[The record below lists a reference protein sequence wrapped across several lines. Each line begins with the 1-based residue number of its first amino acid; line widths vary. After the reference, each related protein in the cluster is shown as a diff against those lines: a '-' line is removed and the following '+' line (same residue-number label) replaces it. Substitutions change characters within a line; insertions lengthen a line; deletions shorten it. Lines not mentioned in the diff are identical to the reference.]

1 MNSISIP
8 SVAFITGAGSGI
20 GRAVA
25 ERFLAEGWKVVV
37 VGRRMELL
45 EKLKS
50 SAKEGS
56 VLPLPCD
63 LTDPAQTQKMMEQFA
78 NQREFAEGLK
88 VLVNNAGRYVRS
100 KTETAQDDHWRDM
113 WEVNFLAPVRLT
125 RHLLPYLR
133 ANQGAVINISS
144 TLGLRPV
151 AETGAY
157 SAAKA
162 ALVNWTQTLAL
173 EEAPHKVRSNCIC
186 PGIVDTPIHALE
198 TKSKAERE
206 AMDRLQPLGRVGR
219 PEDIAHAV
227 WSLSGPGS
235 EWITGA
241 ILKVDGGIDLV

>member
-1 MNSISIP
+1 MTTSSKS
-8 SVAFITGAGSGI
+8 SVAFVTGAGSGI

-25 ERFLAEGWKVVV
+25 ERFLSEGWKVVV
-37 VGRRMELL
+37 LGRRPQPL
-45 EKLKS
+45 EQLKT
-50 SAKEGS
+50 SAGHDR
-56 VLPLPCD
+56 VLTLPCD
-63 LTDPAQTQKMMEQFA
+63 LMDPVQVQDMAARLSKHS
-78 NQREFAEGLK
+78 EFTGGLK
-88 VLVNNAGRYVRS
+88 VLVNNAGRYVRAA
-100 KTETAQDDHWRDM
+100 TEKCADEVWRDM

-125 RHLLPYLR
+125 RILLPYLR

-162 ALVNWTQTLAL
+162 ALVNWTHTLAL
-173 EEAPHKVRSNCIC
+173 EEAPHKVRANCIC
-186 PGIVDTPIHALE
+186 PGIVDTPIHQLV
-198 TKSKAERE
+198 TKTEAER
-206 AMDRLQPLGRVGR
+206 AAFDRMQPLGRVGR

-241 ILKVDGGIDLV
+241 VLKVDGGIDL

>member
-1 MNSISIP
+1 MNSISKP
-8 SVAFITGAGSGI
+8 SVAFVTGAGSGI

-25 ERFLAEGWKVVV
+25 DRFLAEGWKVVA
-37 VGRRMELL
+37 VGRRAEPLEEL
-45 EKLKS
+45 KA
-50 SAKEGS
+50 SAPKDS

-63 LTDPAQTQKMMEQFA
+63 LTDPAQVQKMSNQLATQKD
-78 NQREFAEGLK
+78 FAEGLR

-100 KTETAQDDHWRDM
+100 STETTPDDVWREM

-125 RHLLPYLR
+125 RILLPYLR
-133 ANQGAVINISS
+133 ANQGALINISS

-151 AETGAY
+151 VETGAY

-162 ALVNWTQTLAL
+162 ALINWTQTLAL
-173 EEAPHKVRSNCIC
+173 EEAKYQVRSNCIC

-198 TKSKAERE
+198 TKTEAEKSEFNR
-206 AMDRLQPLGRVGR
+206 MQPLGRVGR

-227 WSLSGPGS
+227 WSLSAPGS

-241 ILKVDGGIDLV
+241 TLKVDGGIDLV